1 MDNDIRDR
9 QEIENLLYRYARAVD
24 TDDWEGYVDVFT
36 EDAVLDY
43 SSAGYPPGD
52 RHQMAA
58 VFGSTLSVLT
68 MKQHFVTNVQV
79 ELDGDRAKVT
89 AMFVNPMQFPGLDGL
104 SICGGNYHHTV
115 VRTPDGWR
123 SERLVEENLWF
134 VNRPPRP
141 AATAGAAS
149 SA

>member
-1 MDNDIRDR
+1 MDSALRDR
-9 QEIENLLYRYARAVD
+9 LDIEDLLYRYARAVD
-24 TDDWEGYVDVFT
+24 TGDWDGYVGVFT

-58 VFGSTLSVLT
+58 LFGASLSVLT
-68 MKQHFVTNVQV
+68 MTQHFVTNVQV
-79 ELDGDRAKVT
+79 ELDGDRAEVT
-89 AMFVNPMQFPGLDGL
+89 AKFVNPMQVPGLDGL

-141 AATAGAAS
+141 ASTAGVVS
-149 SA
+149 RS